1 MISSQIE
8 RFEGSEVADLDGQV
22 RDLVAG
28 SILRKEKN
36 RFNTF
41 QLLFSYLG
49 TTFRKTDFLGT
60 SHHIIFLLLSSF
72 QDL

>member
-28 SILRKEKN
+28 SILRKEKKIV
-36 RFNTF
+36 
-41 QLLFSYLG
+41 LYFSV
-49 TTFRKTDFLGT
+49 TFRY
-60 SHHIIFLLLSSF
+60 
-72 QDL
+72 

>member
-28 SILRKEKN
+28 SILKNLIN
-36 RFNTF
+36 RFNTI
-41 QLLFSYLG
+41 QLHLG
-49 TTFRKTDFLGT
+49 TL
-60 SHHIIFLLLSSF
+60 
-72 QDL
+72 

>member
-28 SILRKEKN
+28 SILRKEKKS
-36 RFNTF
+36 FYTF
-41 QLLFSYLG
+41 QSHFGTSQLLFSY
-49 TTFRKTDFLGT
+49 FS
-60 SHHIIFLLLSSF
+60 SHDPLLLSSL